1 MCKDS
6 NHWCILSNK
15 WSVEG
20 MNTIGHNHTGCGLM
34 VGVFILHL
42 ERSGSSDSHS
52 KTRVIH
58 VVLLIAV
65 TWHEV
70 NKPTPETPF
79 FHLAKKKKK
88 TQQDIKFLNT
98 KYKNHSR
105 YIIPSKPNNNH
116 QRYQH
121 GNQKKKKN
129 HQEHV
134 WQKISWARDQF
145 D

>member
-88 TQQDIKFLNT
+88 NTIGHKIPKYQIQKSFKIHHSIK
-98 KYKNHSR
+98 
-105 YIIPSKPNNNH
+105 
-116 QRYQH
+116 
-121 GNQKKKKN
+121 
-129 HQEHV
+129 
-134 WQKISWARDQF
+134 A
-145 D
+145 